1 VRETR
6 QFLESIQLPAS
17 DQPAAASSQKRFPD
31 GAQYRVEIPSVEG
44 PAVFASVLREA
55 ASRGVRVN
63 RVSQG
68 SGGFLCTSAEL
79 RDWAAQAAGAGVE
92 VSIFARPLA
101 GWGTGAGAYS
111 SGSGGLAT
119 QARGADQLV
128 HVLEDIR
135 RVAEHGF
142 RSVLVTDLGVLSVA
156 ARMRAAGD
164 LPGDLQFKVSVQMGL
179 ANPAAIRLAADIGA
193 DTYNVPTDL
202 TLPQLASIR
211 AAVDIPLD
219 IYVEAPDDL
228 GGFMRY
234 YEIAELVA
242 VCAPVYLKFGL
253 RNSPNIYPSGG
264 HLQDVA
270 TAMAVERVRRAEL
283 GLELLARYL
292 PEAVTSELGAADQ
305 ALISPSV
312 R

>member
-1 VRETR
+1 
-6 QFLESIQLPAS
+6 
-17 DQPAAASSQKRFPD
+17 
-31 GAQYRVEIPSVEG
+31 
-44 PAVFASVLREA
+44 
-55 ASRGVRVN
+55 
-63 RVSQG
+63 
-68 SGGFLCTSAEL
+68 
-79 RDWAAQAAGAGVE
+79 
-92 VSIFARPLA
+92 
-101 GWGTGAGAYS
+101 
-111 SGSGGLAT
+111 
-119 QARGADQLV
+119 
-128 HVLEDIR
+128 
-135 RVAEHGF
+135 
-142 RSVLVTDLGVLSVA
+142 
-156 ARMRAAGD
+156 
-164 LPGDLQFKVSVQMGL
+164 MGL
-179 ANPAAIRLAADIGA
+179 ANPAAIRLAAEIGA

-234 YEIAELVA
+234 YEIAELVT

-264 HLQDVA
+264 HLQDLA

-283 GLELLARYL
+283 GLELLTRYL